1 MADYNSSL
9 PITGSVAIASSVLVG
24 VSGAIFDSGDMV
36 GSVNIATDLA
46 SIGSWTGYTGSIW
59 SMPAISTSNS
69 ANVEDGTEGL
79 GSSTQIGGMMN
90 GSTFPARLDAGSWLM
105 VAGSISD
112 LPTITDMVGSV
123 TVGRT
128 IEVSGAIFTGG
139 DLTGSVSLQ
148 GIGSVIATIEGTV
161 TTTAT
166 AGARDDLVVDYKTSA
181 SVAAAAIGSHGY
193 ISLGSLYVSRIMG
206 GFSGKAKMMVLT
218 SGTSAVPLAVGFN
231 STANPNMSFDFGE
244 SNGLLIGNGSGL
256 SIIRYNRDTSAQD
269 VYSSIMGYTYS
280 A

>member
-105 VAGSISD
+105 VAGSIDS
-112 LPTITDMVGSV
+112 LPVITDMVGSV
-123 TVGRT
+123 TIGRT
-128 IEVSGAIFTGG
+128 VDVSGGIFTGG
-139 DLTGSVSLQ
+139 DLVGSV
-148 GIGSVIATIEGTV
+148 VATIEGTV

-231 STANPNMSFDFGE
+231 STANPNIALDFGE
-244 SNGLLIGNGSGL
+244 ENGLFFGVGSVVTL
-256 SIIRYNRDTSAQD
+256 VITNRDSAAQD
-269 VYSSIMGYTYS
+269 IYSSIIGYYTDI